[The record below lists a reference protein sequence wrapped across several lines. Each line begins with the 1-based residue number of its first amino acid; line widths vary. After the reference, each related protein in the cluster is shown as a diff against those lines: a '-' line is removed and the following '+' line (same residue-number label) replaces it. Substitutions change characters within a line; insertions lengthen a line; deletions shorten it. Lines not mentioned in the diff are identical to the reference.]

1 MPIFTAWKLTLP
13 KLKWT
18 MTVCERESLQNK
30 SDDDDDDDREL
41 KPLAIFFVR
50 LDWMACIHHL
60 VWRWRCIAHSLPSS
74 SCAWP
79 CCFCKFRFSHSH
91 THSMNFNTIF
101 QLRHCTI
108 FLSMQFTS
116 LCSFLLVTLSLIPF
130 PSLSR
135 SRTNTPQPHGT
146 NWNGLIGLCCGVYV
160 SNENLDQIIWSMWL
174 IVSINVRF
182 SYSNDNSYSYEPFA
196 GITWMWIY
204 T

>member
-13 KLKWT
+13 KLEWT

-91 THSMNFNTIF
+91 THTQWISTQYFNCVIAPF
-101 QLRHCTI
+101 SYLCNLHLFAHFSWLL
-108 FLSMQFTS
+108 FLSS
-116 LCSFLLVTLSLIPF
+116 LFHRSLA
-130 PSLSR
+130 LAQTHHN
-135 SRTNTPQPHGT
+135 RTER
-146 NWNGLIGLCCGVYV
+146 IGMVRLVYV
-160 SNENLDQIIWSMWL
+160 AVCTCRMKI
-174 IVSINVRF
+174 
-182 SYSNDNSYSYEPFA
+182 
-196 GITWMWIY
+196 
-204 T
+204 